1 MKKPLFTGSGTALV
15 TPFHADG
22 SVNYEAFERQ
32 LDFQLDNGTDAL
44 FVCVTT
50 SETPTLSSSEYE
62 KLVSIAVQKG
72 KGRVPVVAGAGSNST
87 AHSLELALCAQE
99 LGADAVLLVT
109 PYYNKANQAGLVSHF
124 TYVADRIELPVLL
137 YNVPSRTGCSIKP
150 ETYRELA
157 NHPKIIGTKEAS
169 GDISAIAE
177 TVALCGDELPVFSGN
192 DNQVFPILALGGKGV
207 VSVFSNVLPR
217 QMHDIVL
224 GYLEGDKEEALRQ
237 FLHWL
242 DLMNALFFDVN
253 PIPVKEA
260 MNLLGMEAGPC
271 RLPLTAMGAAAKE
284 KMTAVMKKH
293 GMI

>member
-15 TPFHADG
+15 TPFYADG

-72 KGRVPVVAGAGSNST
+72 KSRVPVVAGAGSNST

-192 DNQVFPILALGGKGV
+192 DNQVIPILALGGKGV

-224 GYLEGDKEEALRQ
+224 GYLEGDKEEALHQ

-260 MNLLGMEAGPC
+260 MNLMGMEAGPC
-271 RLPLTAMGAAAKE
+271 RLPLTEMGTAQKE
-284 KMTAVMKKH
+284 KMVAVMKKH
-293 GMI
+293 GLI

>member
-1 MKKPLFTGSGTALV
+1 MKQPLFTGSGTALV

-22 SVNYEAFERQ
+22 SVNYEAFDRQ
-32 LDFQLDNGTDAL
+32 LDFQLQNGADAL

-50 SETPTLSSSEYE
+50 SETPTLSQKEYE
-62 KLVSIAVQKG
+62 KLVRMAVEKG

-109 PYYNKANQAGLVSHF
+109 PYYNKASQAGLVQHF
-124 TYVADRIELPVLL
+124 TYVVDRTEVPALL
-137 YNVPSRTGCSIKP
+137 YNVPSRTGCTIKP

-157 NHPKIIGTKEAS
+157 NHPKIIGTKEAG

-177 TVALCGDELPVFSGN
+177 TIALCGDDLPVFSGN
-192 DNQVFPILALGGKGV
+192 DNQVVPILSLGGKGV
-207 VSVFSNVLPR
+207 VSVFANILPQ

-224 GYLEGDKEEALRQ
+224 GYLEGDQEKSRRQ
-237 FLHWL
+237 FLEWL

-260 MNLLGMEAGPC
+260 MNLMGMEAGPC
-271 RLPLTAMGAAAKE
+271 RLPLTAMGAGPKE
-284 KMTAVMKKH
+284 KMVAVMKKH
-293 GMI
+293 GLI